1 MKANCSV
8 DPKLLEQFS
17 IVAARAAYS
26 SSLLKGKNDK
36 IAADQAAVDS
46 MRNYLNKIDMN
57 GKIVIGEGEM
67 DEAPMLYIG
76 EILGTGKGEPL
87 DIAVDPLD
95 GTTLTAK
102 NLPDAI
108 SVIAV
113 SEKGNLLQA
122 PDTYMEKIAI
132 GPGYPENIIDL
143 DSSIEDNLKNIA
155 EFKSVKVSDLTVCL
169 LERDR
174 HKKIIQSLKKMSAKI
189 KFISDGDVLGAIY
202 TCMDNFKVDVYVGIG
217 GAPEGVLAAA
227 AIKCFGG
234 QFQGRLVI
242 SDNDEKLRATKLGI
256 TDMKKKYYL
265 NDIIKGDVI
274 FCAAGVTDGEMLKGI
289 RVEGLNFLSDLLIS
303 HSEGKVTKIYTQT
316 LEI

>member
-1 MKANCSV
+1 V
-8 DPKLLEQFS
+8 LDPKLLEQFS

-202 TCMDNFKVDVYVGIG
+202 TCMDNFKVDMYVGIG

-289 RVEGLNFLSDLLIS
+289 RVEGSNFLSDLLIS

>member
-1 MKANCSV
+1 ML
-8 DPKLLEQFS
+8 DPKLLHKFS

-46 MRNYLNKIDMN
+46 MRNYLNKIEMN

-76 EILGTGKGEPL
+76 EKLGTGDGEPL

-102 NLPDAI
+102 NLPNAI

-132 GPGYPENIIDL
+132 GPGFPENIVDL
-143 DSSIEDNLKNIA
+143 DNTVEKNLKNIA
-155 EFKSVKVSDLTVCL
+155 EFKSVKISDLTVCL

-174 HKKIIQSLKKMSAKI
+174 HIKIINSLNKLSVNI

-202 TCMDNFKVDVYVGIG
+202 TCINNFKVDMYVGTG

-227 AIKCFGG
+227 AIKGFGG

-242 SDNDEKLRATKLGI
+242 SNNDEKLRATKLGI
-256 TDMKKKYYL
+256 SDMQKKYYL
-265 NDIIKGDVI
+265 NDLVKGDVI
-274 FCAAGVTDGEMLKGI
+274 FCAAGVTDGEILKGI
-289 RVEGLNFLSDLLIS
+289 RVEDSNFLSDLLVL
-303 HSEGKVTKIYTQT
+303 HSDQKIIKIYTET
-316 LEI
+316 FEI

>member
-1 MKANCSV
+1 ML

-143 DSSIEDNLKNIA
+143 DNSIEDNLKNIA
-155 EFKSVKVSDLTVCL
+155 EFKSIKVSDLTVCL

-174 HKKIIQSLKKMSAKI
+174 HKKIIQSLKRISAKI

-202 TCMDNFKVDVYVGIG
+202 TCMDDFKVDMYVGIG

-242 SDNDEKLRATKLGI
+242 SNNDEKLRATKPGI

-289 RVEGLNFLSDLLIS
+289 RVEGSNFLSDLLIS

>member
-1 MKANCSV
+1 ML

-26 SSLLKGKNDK
+26 SSLLKGKNNK

-143 DSSIEDNLKNIA
+143 DSPIEDNLKNIA
-155 EFKSVKVSDLTVCL
+155 ELKSVKVSDLTVCL
-169 LERDR
+169 LERNR
-174 HKKIIQSLKKMSAKI
+174 HKKIIQSLKKLSAKI

-202 TCMDNFKVDVYVGIG
+202 TCMDNFKVDMYVGIG

-234 QFQGRLVI
+234 QFQGRLVV

-289 RVEGLNFLSDLLIS
+289 RVEGLNFLSDLLIT

>member
-1 MKANCSV
+1 ML

-143 DSSIEDNLKNIA
+143 DSPIEDNLKNIA

-169 LERDR
+169 LERNR

-289 RVEGLNFLSDLLIS
+289 RVEGLNFLSDLLIT

>member
-1 MKANCSV
+1 V
-8 DPKLLEQFS
+8 LDPKLLEQFS

-169 LERDR
+169 LERNR
-174 HKKIIQSLKKMSAKI
+174 HKKMIQSLKKLSAKI
-189 KFISDGDVLGAIY
+189 KLISDGDVLGAIY

>member
-1 MKANCSV
+1 ML
-8 DPKLLEQFS
+8 DHKLLEQFTK
-17 IVAARAAYS
+17 VAAQAAYS
-26 SSLLKGKNDK
+26 SSLLKGKGDK
-36 IAADQAAVDS
+36 VAADQAAVDS

-67 DEAPMLYIG
+67 DEAPMLFIG
-76 EILGTGKGEPL
+76 EKLGTGKGEPL

-113 SEKGNLLQA
+113 AEKGNLLQA

-132 GPGYPENIIDL
+132 GPDYPENIIDL
-143 DSSIEDNLKNIA
+143 DNSIETNLNNMA
-155 EFKSVKVSDLTVCL
+155 EFKSIKPSDLTVCL

-174 HKKIIQSLKKMSAKI
+174 HKKIVESITKMSAKI

-202 TCMDNFKVDVYVGIG
+202 TCIKDFNVDLYVGIG

-234 QFQGRLVI
+234 QFQGRLSI
-242 SDNDEKLRATKLGI
+242 TDNEEKLRATKLGI
-256 TDMKKKYYL
+256 TDLKKKYYL
-265 NDIIKGDVI
+265 NDIVRGDVI
-274 FCAAGVTDGEMLKGI
+274 FCASGVTDGELLKGI
-289 RVEGLNFLSDLLIS
+289 RIEKNNFLADLLVL
-303 HSEGKVTKIYTQT
+303 HSDKKIIKVYTEKF
-316 LEI
+316 EI

>member
-1 MKANCSV
+1 
-8 DPKLLEQFS
+8 
-17 IVAARAAYS
+17 
-26 SSLLKGKNDK
+26 
-36 IAADQAAVDS
+36 
-46 MRNYLNKIDMN
+46 MN

>member
-1 MKANCSV
+1 ML

-202 TCMDNFKVDVYVGIG
+202 TCMDNFKVDMYVGIG

-256 TDMKKKYYL
+256 TDVKKKYYL

-289 RVEGLNFLSDLLIS
+289 RVDGLNFLSDLLIS

>member
-1 MKANCSV
+1 ML

-143 DSSIEDNLKNIA
+143 DNSIEDNLKNIA
-155 EFKSVKVSDLTVCL
+155 EFKSVKVSDLTVCR

-174 HKKIIQSLKKMSAKI
+174 HKKIIQSLKRISAKI

-202 TCMDNFKVDVYVGIG
+202 TCMDDFKVDMYVGIG

-242 SDNDEKLRATKLGI
+242 SNNDEKLRATKLGI

-289 RVEGLNFLSDLLIS
+289 RVEGSNFLSDLLIS

>member
-1 MKANCSV
+1 MLN
-8 DPKLLEQFS
+8 PKLLHQFS

-26 SSLLKGKNDK
+26 SSLLKGQNDK
-36 IAADQAAVDS
+36 FAADQAAVDS

-76 EILGTGKGEPL
+76 EKLGTGEGEPL

-102 NLPDAI
+102 NLPNAI

-113 SEKGNLLQA
+113 SENGNLLQA

-143 DSSIEDNLKNIA
+143 DNSIETNLKNLA
-155 EFKSVKVSDLTVCL
+155 EFKSVKTSDLTVCL
-169 LERDR
+169 LERER
-174 HKKIIQSLKKMSAKI
+174 HDKIVKSLKKLSTKI

-202 TCMDNFKVDVYVGIG
+202 TCVDKFNVDMYIGIG

-242 SDNDEKLRATKLGI
+242 SNNDEKLRATKLGI

-265 NDIIKGDVI
+265 NELVKGDVI
-274 FCAAGVTDGEMLKGI
+274 FCAAGVTDGEMLQGI
-289 RVEGLNFLSDLLIS
+289 RVEGTNFLADLLVL
-303 HSEGKVTKIYTQT
+303 HSETNISKIYTET

>member
-1 MKANCSV
+1 ML
-8 DPKLLEQFS
+8 DTKLLNDFS
-17 IVAARAAYS
+17 LVAARAAYA
-26 SSLLKGKNDK
+26 SSLLKGKGDK

-46 MRNYLNKIDMN
+46 MRNDLNKISMN

-76 EILGTGKGEPL
+76 EKLGTGDGEEL

-102 NLPDAI
+102 NLPNAI

-143 DSSIEDNLKNIA
+143 DFTVEKNIKNIA
-155 EFKSVKVSDLTVCL
+155 EFKSVKTSDLTVCL

-174 HKKIIQSLKKMSAKI
+174 HKKIVQSLKKLSTNI
-189 KFISDGDVLGAIY
+189 KFISDGDVVGAIY
-202 TCMDNFKVDVYVGIG
+202 SCLDEFNVDMYIGIG

-227 AIKCFGG
+227 AIKCFDG

-242 SDNDEKLRATKLGI
+242 SNNDEKLRATKLGI
-256 TDMKKKYYL
+256 SDFSKKYYL
-265 NDIIKGDVI
+265 NDMVKGDVI
-274 FCAAGVTDGEMLKGI
+274 FCAAGVTDGELLKGI
-289 RVEGLNFLSDLLIS
+289 EISKNFFTSERLSL
-303 HSEGKVTKIYTQT
+303 HSKEKIIKKYQEKI
-316 LEI
+316 EI

>member
-1 MKANCSV
+1 ML
-8 DPKLLEQFS
+8 DPKLLHKFS

-46 MRNYLNKIDMN
+46 MRNYLNKIEMN

-76 EILGTGKGEPL
+76 EKLGTGVGEPL

-102 NLPDAI
+102 NLPNAI

-132 GPGYPENIIDL
+132 GPGFPENIVDL
-143 DSSIEDNLKNIA
+143 DNTVEKNLKNIA
-155 EFKSVKVSDLTVCL
+155 EFKSVKISDLTVCL

-174 HKKIIQSLKKMSAKI
+174 HIKIINSLNKLSVNI

-202 TCMDNFKVDVYVGIG
+202 TCINNFKVDMYVGTG

-227 AIKCFGG
+227 AIKGFGG

-242 SDNDEKLRATKLGI
+242 SNNDEKLRATKLGI
-256 TDMKKKYYL
+256 SDMQRKYYL
-265 NDIIKGDVI
+265 NDLVKGDVI
-274 FCAAGVTDGEMLKGI
+274 FCAAGVTDGEILKGI
-289 RVEGLNFLSDLLIS
+289 RVEDSNFLSDLLVL
-303 HSEGKVTKIYTQT
+303 HSDQKIIKIYTET
-316 LEI
+316 FEI

>member
-1 MKANCSV
+1 ML

-26 SSLLKGKNDK
+26 SSLLKGKNNK

-174 HKKIIQSLKKMSAKI
+174 HKKIIQSLKKLSAKI

-202 TCMDNFKVDVYVGIG
+202 TCMDNFKVDMYVGIG

-289 RVEGLNFLSDLLIS
+289 RVEGLNFLSDLLIT
-303 HSEGKVTKIYTQT
+303 HSEGKVAKIYTQA

>member
-1 MKANCSV
+1 ML
-8 DPKLLEQFS
+8 DPKLLEKFS

-143 DSSIEDNLKNIA
+143 DNSIEDNLKNIA

-174 HKKIIQSLKKMSAKI
+174 HKKIIQSLKRISAKI

-202 TCMDNFKVDVYVGIG
+202 TCMDDFKVDMYVGIG

-289 RVEGLNFLSDLLIS
+289 RVEGLNFLSDLLIT

>member
-1 MKANCSV
+1 ML

-169 LERDR
+169 LERNR
-174 HKKIIQSLKKMSAKI
+174 HKKIIQSLKKLSAKI

-202 TCMDNFKVDVYVGIG
+202 TCMDNFKVDMYVGIG

-289 RVEGLNFLSDLLIS
+289 RVEGLNFLSDLLIT

>member
-1 MKANCSV
+1 V
-8 DPKLLEQFS
+8 LDPKLLEQFS

-143 DSSIEDNLKNIA
+143 DNSIEDNLKNIA

-174 HKKIIQSLKKMSAKI
+174 HKKIIQSLKRISAKI

-202 TCMDNFKVDVYVGIG
+202 TCMDDFKVDMYLGIG

-242 SDNDEKLRATKLGI
+242 SNNDEKLRATKLGI

-289 RVEGLNFLSDLLIS
+289 RVEGSNFLSDLLIS

>member
-1 MKANCSV
+1 ML
-8 DPKLLEQFS
+8 DTKLLNDFS
-17 IVAARAAYS
+17 LVAARAAYA
-26 SSLLKGKNDK
+26 SSLLKGKGDK

-46 MRNYLNKIDMN
+46 MRNDLNKISMN

-76 EILGTGKGEPL
+76 EKLGNGDGEEL

-102 NLPDAI
+102 NLPNAI

-143 DSSIEDNLKNIA
+143 DFTVEKNIKNIA
-155 EFKSVKVSDLTVCL
+155 EFKSVKTSDLTVCL

-174 HKKIIQSLKKMSAKI
+174 HKKIVQSLKKLSTNI
-189 KFISDGDVLGAIY
+189 KFIPDGDVVGAIY
-202 TCMDNFKVDVYVGIG
+202 SCLDEFNVDMYIGIG

-227 AIKCFGG
+227 AIKCFDG

-242 SDNDEKLRATKLGI
+242 SNNDEKLRATKLGI
-256 TDMKKKYYL
+256 SDFSKKYYL
-265 NDIIKGDVI
+265 NDMVKGDVI
-274 FCAAGVTDGEMLKGI
+274 FCAAGVTDGELLKGI
-289 RVEGLNFLSDLLIS
+289 EISKNFFTSEILSL
-303 HSEGKVTKIYTQT
+303 HSKEKIIKKYQEKI
-316 LEI
+316 EI

>member
-1 MKANCSV
+1 ML
-8 DPKLLEQFS
+8 DHKLLKQFTK
-17 IVAARAAYS
+17 VAAQAAYS
-26 SSLLKGKNDK
+26 SSLLKGKGDK

-46 MRNYLNKIDMN
+46 MRSYLNKIDMN

-67 DEAPMLYIG
+67 DEAPMLFIG
-76 EILGTGKGEPL
+76 EKLGTGNGEPL

-113 SEKGNLLQA
+113 AEKGNLLQA

-132 GPGYPENIIDL
+132 GPDYPENIIDL
-143 DSSIEDNLKNIA
+143 DNSIETNLNNMA
-155 EFKSVKVSDLTVCL
+155 EFKSIKPSELTVCL

-174 HKKIIQSLKKMSAKI
+174 HKKIVESITKMSANI

-202 TCMDNFKVDVYVGIG
+202 TCIKDFNVDLYVGIG

-234 QFQGRLVI
+234 QFQGRLSI
-242 SDNDEKLRATKLGI
+242 TDNEEKLRATKLGI
-256 TDMKKKYYL
+256 TDLKKKYYL
-265 NDIIKGDVI
+265 NDIVRGDVI
-274 FCAAGVTDGEMLKGI
+274 FCAGGVTDGELLKGI
-289 RVEGLNFLSDLLIS
+289 RIQKNNFLVDLLVL
-303 HSEGKVTKIYTQT
+303 HSDKKIIKVYTEKF
-316 LEI
+316 EI

>member
-1 MKANCSV
+1 ML

-174 HKKIIQSLKKMSAKI
+174 HKKMIQSLKKLSAKI

-202 TCMDNFKVDVYVGIG
+202 TCMDNFKVDMYVGIG

-289 RVEGLNFLSDLLIS
+289 RVEGSNFLSDLLIS

>member
-1 MKANCSV
+1 V
-8 DPKLLEQFS
+8 LDPKLLEQFS

-202 TCMDNFKVDVYVGIG
+202 TCMDNFKVDMYVGIG

-256 TDMKKKYYL
+256 TNMKKKYYL

-289 RVEGLNFLSDLLIS
+289 RVEGLNFLSDLLIT

>member
-1 MKANCSV
+1 V
-8 DPKLLEQFS
+8 LDPKLLHKFS

-46 MRNYLNKIDMN
+46 MRNYLNKIEMN

-76 EILGTGKGEPL
+76 EKLGTGDGELL

-102 NLPDAI
+102 NLPNAI

-122 PDTYMEKIAI
+122 PDTYMEKIAV
-132 GPGYPENIIDL
+132 GPGFPENIVDL
-143 DSSIEDNLKNIA
+143 DNTVEKNLKNIA
-155 EFKSVKVSDLTVCL
+155 EFKSVKISDLTVCL

-174 HKKIIQSLKKMSAKI
+174 HIKIINSLNKLSVNI

-202 TCMDNFKVDVYVGIG
+202 TCINNFKVDMYVGTG

-227 AIKCFGG
+227 AIKGFGG

-242 SDNDEKLRATKLGI
+242 SNNDEKLRATKLGI
-256 TDMKKKYYL
+256 SDMQRKYYL
-265 NDIIKGDVI
+265 NDLVKGDVI
-274 FCAAGVTDGEMLKGI
+274 FCAAGVTDGEILKGI
-289 RVEGLNFLSDLLIS
+289 RVEGSNFLSDLLVL
-303 HSEGKVTKIYTQT
+303 HSDQKIIKIYTET
-316 LEI
+316 FEI

>member
-1 MKANCSV
+1 ML
-8 DPKLLEQFS
+8 DHKLLEQFTK
-17 IVAARAAYS
+17 VAAQAAYS
-26 SSLLKGKNDK
+26 SSLLKGKGDK

-67 DEAPMLYIG
+67 DEAPMLFIG
-76 EILGTGKGEPL
+76 EKLGTGKGEPL

-132 GPGYPENIIDL
+132 GPDYPENIIDL
-143 DSSIEDNLKNIA
+143 DNSIETNLNNMA
-155 EFKSVKVSDLTVCL
+155 EFKSIKPSELTVCL

-174 HKKIIQSLKKMSAKI
+174 HKKIVESITKMSAKI

-202 TCMDNFKVDVYVGIG
+202 TCIKDFNVDLYVGIG

-234 QFQGRLVI
+234 QFQGRLSI
-242 SDNDEKLRATKLGI
+242 TDNEEKLRATKLGI
-256 TDMKKKYYL
+256 TDLKKKYYL
-265 NDIIKGDVI
+265 NDIVRGDVI
-274 FCAAGVTDGEMLKGI
+274 FCAGGVTDGELLKGI
-289 RVEGLNFLSDLLIS
+289 RIEKNNFLADLLVL
-303 HSEGKVTKIYTQT
+303 HSDKKIIKVYTEKF
-316 LEI
+316 EI

>member
-1 MKANCSV
+1 ML
-8 DPKLLEQFS
+8 DTKLLNDFS
-17 IVAARAAYS
+17 LVAARAAYA
-26 SSLLKGKNDK
+26 SSLLKGKGDK

-46 MRNYLNKIDMN
+46 MRNDLNKISMN

-76 EILGTGKGEPL
+76 EKLGTGDGEEL

-102 NLPDAI
+102 NLPNAI

-113 SEKGNLLQA
+113 AEKGNLLQA

-132 GPGYPENIIDL
+132 GSGYPENIIDL
-143 DSSIEDNLKNIA
+143 DFTVEKNIKNIA
-155 EFKSVKVSDLTVCL
+155 EFKSVKTSDLTVCL

-174 HKKIIQSLKKMSAKI
+174 HKKIVQSLKKLSTNI
-189 KFISDGDVLGAIY
+189 KFISDGDVVGAIY
-202 TCMDNFKVDVYVGIG
+202 SCLDEFNVDMYIGIG

-227 AIKCFGG
+227 AIKCFDG

-242 SDNDEKLRATKLGI
+242 SNNDEKLRATKLGI
-256 TDMKKKYYL
+256 SDFSKKYYL
-265 NDIIKGDVI
+265 NDMVKGDVI
-274 FCAAGVTDGEMLKGI
+274 FCAAGVTDGELLKGI
-289 RVEGLNFLSDLLIS
+289 EISKNFFTSEILSL
-303 HSEGKVTKIYTQT
+303 HSKEKIIKKYQEKI
-316 LEI
+316 EI

>member
-1 MKANCSV
+1 ML

-169 LERDR
+169 LERNR
-174 HKKIIQSLKKMSAKI
+174 HKKIIQSLKKLSAKI

-202 TCMDNFKVDVYVGIG
+202 TCMDNFKVDMYVGIG

-256 TDMKKKYYL
+256 TNMKKKYYL

-289 RVEGLNFLSDLLIS
+289 RVEGLNFLSDLLIT
-303 HSEGKVTKIYTQT
+303 HSEGKVAKIYTQT

>member
-1 MKANCSV
+1 V
-8 DPKLLEQFS
+8 LDPKLLEQFS

-143 DSSIEDNLKNIA
+143 DNSIEDNLKNIA

-174 HKKIIQSLKKMSAKI
+174 HKKIIQSLKRISAKI

-202 TCMDNFKVDVYVGIG
+202 TCMDDFKVDMYVGIG

-242 SDNDEKLRATKLGI
+242 SNNDEKLRATKLGI

-289 RVEGLNFLSDLLIS
+289 RVEGSNFLSDLLIS

>member
-1 MKANCSV
+1 V
-8 DPKLLEQFS
+8 LDPKLLEQFS

-202 TCMDNFKVDVYVGIG
+202 TCMDNFKVDMYVGIG

-289 RVEGLNFLSDLLIS
+289 RVEGLNFLSDLLIT

>member
-1 MKANCSV
+1 V
-8 DPKLLEQFS
+8 LDPKLLEKFS

-143 DSSIEDNLKNIA
+143 DNSIEDNLKNIA

-174 HKKIIQSLKKMSAKI
+174 HKKIIQSLKRISAKI

-202 TCMDNFKVDVYVGIG
+202 TCMDDFKVDMYVGIG

-242 SDNDEKLRATKLGI
+242 SNNDEKLRATKLGI

-289 RVEGLNFLSDLLIS
+289 RVEGSNFLSDLLIS

>member
-1 MKANCSV
+1 V
-8 DPKLLEQFS
+8 LDTKLLNDFS
-17 IVAARAAYS
+17 LVAARAAYA
-26 SSLLKGKNDK
+26 SSLLKGKGDK

-46 MRNYLNKIDMN
+46 MRNDLNKISMN

-76 EILGTGKGEPL
+76 EKLGTGDGEEL

-102 NLPDAI
+102 NLPNAI

-143 DSSIEDNLKNIA
+143 DFTVEKNIKNIA
-155 EFKSVKVSDLTVCL
+155 EFKSVKTSDLTVCL

-174 HKKIIQSLKKMSAKI
+174 HKKIVQSLKKLSTNI
-189 KFISDGDVLGAIY
+189 KFISDGDVVGAIY
-202 TCMDNFKVDVYVGIG
+202 SCLDEFNVDMYIGIG

-227 AIKCFGG
+227 AIKCFDG

-242 SDNDEKLRATKLGI
+242 SNHDEKLRATKLGI
-256 TDMKKKYYL
+256 SDFSKKYYL
-265 NDIIKGDVI
+265 NDMVKGDVI
-274 FCAAGVTDGEMLKGI
+274 FCAAGVTNGELLKGI
-289 RVEGLNFLSDLLIS
+289 EISKNFFTSEILSL
-303 HSEGKVTKIYTQT
+303 HSKEKIIKKYQEKI
-316 LEI
+316 EI

>member
-1 MKANCSV
+1 ML

-169 LERDR
+169 LERNR

-202 TCMDNFKVDVYVGIG
+202 TCMDNFKVDMYVGIG

-256 TDMKKKYYL
+256 TDVKKKYYL

-289 RVEGLNFLSDLLIS
+289 RVEGLNFLSDLLIT

>member
-1 MKANCSV
+1 ML

-174 HKKIIQSLKKMSAKI
+174 HKKIIQSIKKMSAKI

-202 TCMDNFKVDVYVGIG
+202 TCMDNFKVDMYVGIG

-289 RVEGLNFLSDLLIS
+289 RVDGLNFLSDLLIS

>member
-1 MKANCSV
+1 ML
-8 DPKLLEQFS
+8 DTKLLNDFS
-17 IVAARAAYS
+17 LVAARAAYA
-26 SSLLKGKNDK
+26 SSLLKGKGDK

-46 MRNYLNKIDMN
+46 MRNDLNKISMN

-76 EILGTGKGEPL
+76 EKLGTGDGEEL

-102 NLPDAI
+102 NLPNAI

-143 DSSIEDNLKNIA
+143 DFTVEKNIKNIA
-155 EFKSVKVSDLTVCL
+155 EFKSVKTSDLTVCL

-174 HKKIIQSLKKMSAKI
+174 HKKIVQSLKKLSTNI
-189 KFISDGDVLGAIY
+189 KFISDGDVVGAIY
-202 TCMDNFKVDVYVGIG
+202 SCLDEFNVDMYIGIG

-227 AIKCFGG
+227 AIKCFDG
-234 QFQGRLVI
+234 QFQRRLVI
-242 SDNDEKLRATKLGI
+242 SNNDEKLRATKLGI
-256 TDMKKKYYL
+256 SDFSKKYYL
-265 NDIIKGDVI
+265 NDMVKGDVI
-274 FCAAGVTDGEMLKGI
+274 FCAAGVTDGELLKGI
-289 RVEGLNFLSDLLIS
+289 EISKNFFTSEILSL
-303 HSEGKVTKIYTQT
+303 HSKEKIIKKYQEKI
-316 LEI
+316 EI

>member
-1 MKANCSV
+1 V
-8 DPKLLEQFS
+8 LDPKLLHKFS

-46 MRNYLNKIDMN
+46 MRNYLNKIEMN

-76 EILGTGKGEPL
+76 EKLGTGDGELL

-102 NLPDAI
+102 NLPNAI

-122 PDTYMEKIAI
+122 PDTYMEKIAV
-132 GPGYPENIIDL
+132 GPGFPENIVDL
-143 DSSIEDNLKNIA
+143 DNTVEKNLKNIA
-155 EFKSVKVSDLTVCL
+155 EFKSVKISDLTVCL

-174 HKKIIQSLKKMSAKI
+174 HIKIINSLNKLSVNI

-202 TCMDNFKVDVYVGIG
+202 TCINNFKVDMYVGTG

-227 AIKCFGG
+227 AIKGFGG

-242 SDNDEKLRATKLGI
+242 SNNDEKLRATKLGI
-256 TDMKKKYYL
+256 SDMQRKYYL
-265 NDIIKGDVI
+265 NDLVKGDVI
-274 FCAAGVTDGEMLKGI
+274 FCAAGVTDGEILKGI
-289 RVEGLNFLSDLLIS
+289 RVEGSNFLSDLLVL
-303 HSEGKVTKIYTQT
+303 HSDQKIIKIYSETF
-316 LEI
+316 EI

>member
-1 MKANCSV
+1 ML

-174 HKKIIQSLKKMSAKI
+174 HKKIIQSLKKLSAKI

-202 TCMDNFKVDVYVGIG
+202 TCMDNFKVDMYVGIG

-256 TDMKKKYYL
+256 TDMKKKYYI

-289 RVEGLNFLSDLLIS
+289 RVDGLNFLSDLLIS

>member
-1 MKANCSV
+1 MLN
-8 DPKLLEQFS
+8 PKLLHQFS

-46 MRNYLNKIDMN
+46 MRNYLNKIEMN

-76 EILGTGKGEPL
+76 EKLGTGEGEPL

-102 NLPDAI
+102 NLPNAI

-132 GPGYPENIIDL
+132 GPGFPENIVDL
-143 DSSIEDNLKNIA
+143 DNTVEKNLKNIA
-155 EFKSVKVSDLTVCL
+155 EFKSVKISDLTVCL

-174 HKKIIQSLKKMSAKI
+174 HKKIIDSLNKLSVNI

-202 TCMDNFKVDVYVGIG
+202 TCIDSFKVDMYLGTG

-242 SDNDEKLRATKLGI
+242 SNNDEKLRATKLGI
-256 TDMKKKYYL
+256 SDMKRKYYL
-265 NDIIKGDVI
+265 NDLVKGDVI

-289 RVEGLNFLSDLLIS
+289 RVEGSNFLSDLLVL
-303 HSEGKVTKIYTQT
+303 HSEQKIIKIYTET
-316 LEI
+316 LEL

>member
-1 MKANCSV
+1 ML
-8 DPKLLEQFS
+8 DTKLLNDFS
-17 IVAARAAYS
+17 LVAARAAYA
-26 SSLLKGKNDK
+26 SSLLKGKGDK

-46 MRNYLNKIDMN
+46 MRNDLNKISMN

-76 EILGTGKGEPL
+76 EKLGTGDGEEL

-102 NLPDAI
+102 NLPNAI

-143 DSSIEDNLKNIA
+143 DFTVEKNIKNIA
-155 EFKSVKVSDLTVCL
+155 EFKSVKTSDLTVCL

-174 HKKIIQSLKKMSAKI
+174 HKKIVQSLKKLSTNI
-189 KFISDGDVLGAIY
+189 KFISDGDVVGAIY
-202 TCMDNFKVDVYVGIG
+202 SCLDEFNVDMYIGIG

-227 AIKCFGG
+227 AIKCFDG

-242 SDNDEKLRATKLGI
+242 SNNDEKLRATKLGI
-256 TDMKKKYYL
+256 SDFSKKYYL
-265 NDIIKGDVI
+265 NDMVKGDVI
-274 FCAAGVTDGEMLKGI
+274 FCAAGVTDGELLKGI
-289 RVEGLNFLSDLLIS
+289 EISKNFF
-303 HSEGKVTKIYTQT
+303 T
-316 LEI
+316 